1 MVFLDQWMLKQKNRR
16 HGLSKYDAPLRIQF
30 EKGVIAFNRG
40 FIKSPYN
47 INTMQYREWQR
58 GFNFAYA
65 KNLKKVKEN
74 ENRRRGKEIYGR

>member
-1 MVFLDQWMLKQKNRR
+1 MLKQKNRR

-58 GFNFAYA
+58 GLNFAYA

>member
-1 MVFLDQWMLKQKNRR
+1 MLKQKNRR

-74 ENRRRGKEIYGR
+74 ENRRRGKEKRTPVYIQWF

>member
-1 MVFLDQWMLKQKNRR
+1 MLKQKNRR

-30 EKGVIAFNRG
+30 EKGVIAFNRW

>member
-1 MVFLDQWMLKQKNRR
+1 MLKQKNRR

-47 INTMQYREWQR
+47 FNTMQYREGQR

>member
-1 MVFLDQWMLKQKNRR
+1 MLKQKNRR
-16 HGLSKYDAPLRIQF
+16 PGLSKYDAPLRIQF

-74 ENRRRGKEIYGR
+74 ENIDWNIID

>member
-1 MVFLDQWMLKQKNRR
+1 MLKQKKRR

>member
-1 MVFLDQWMLKQKNRR
+1 MLKQKNRR
-16 HGLSKYDAPLRIQF
+16 HGLSKYYAPLRIQF

>member
-1 MVFLDQWMLKQKNRR
+1 MLKQKNRS
-16 HGLSKYDAPLRIQF
+16 HGLRKYDAPLRIQF

>member
-1 MVFLDQWMLKQKNRR
+1 MLKQKNRR

-58 GFNFAYA
+58 GFNTAYFE
-65 KNLKKVKEN
+65 NLKKVKQREQI
-74 ENRRRGKEIYGR
+74 RARS

>member
-1 MVFLDQWMLKQKNRR
+1 MLKQKNRR

-74 ENRRRGKEIYGR
+74 ENRSRGKEIYGR

>member
-1 MVFLDQWMLKQKNRR
+1 MLKQKNRR

-40 FIKSPYN
+40 FIKRPYN

>member
-1 MVFLDQWMLKQKNRR
+1 MIQTNRR
-16 HGLSKYDAPLRIQF
+16 RNLSKYDAPLRIQF

>member
-1 MVFLDQWMLKQKNRR
+1 MLKQKNLR

>member
-1 MVFLDQWMLKQKNRR
+1 MLKQKNRR

-74 ENRRRGKEIYGR
+74 ENRRRGKKIYGR

>member
-1 MVFLDQWMLKQKNRR
+1 MLKQKNRR

-30 EKGVIAFNRG
+30 EKVVIAFNRG

>member
-1 MVFLDQWMLKQKNRR
+1 MLKQKNRR
-16 HGLSKYDAPLRIQF
+16 HGISKYDAPLRIQF

>member
-1 MVFLDQWMLKQKNRR
+1 MFKQKNRR

>member
-1 MVFLDQWMLKQKNRR
+1 MIKQKNRR

>member
-1 MVFLDQWMLKQKNRR
+1 MLKQKNRR

-58 GFNFAYA
+58 GFNFASFKHFCFTLA
-65 KNLKKVKEN
+65 KPHWTRLSA
-74 ENRRRGKEIYGR
+74 

>member
-1 MVFLDQWMLKQKNRR
+1 MLKQKNRR
-16 HGLSKYDAPLRIQF
+16 HGLSKYAAPLRIQF

>member
-1 MVFLDQWMLKQKNRR
+1 MIKQKNRR

-47 INTMQYREWQR
+47 INHGQR
-58 GFNFAYA
+58 
-65 KNLKKVKEN
+65 LKKDLIKILKLES
-74 ENRRRGKEIYGR
+74 

>member
-1 MVFLDQWMLKQKNRR
+1 MLKQKNRR

-47 INTMQYREWQR
+47 INTMQYWEWQR

>member
-1 MVFLDQWMLKQKNRR
+1 MLKQKNRR

-74 ENRRRGKEIYGR
+74 ENRRRVKEIYGR

>member
-1 MVFLDQWMLKQKNRR
+1 MLKQKNRR

>member
-1 MVFLDQWMLKQKNRR
+1 MLKQKNRR

-58 GFNFAYA
+58 CFNFAYA